1 MMLGEMGAEVIKI
14 ETPHGRDTAADIHHG
29 TPVHCEPPVA
39 LTSALA
45 GCLAPAAVDNTG
57 CVFADH
63 SFNRGKRNIALDTKT
78 EAGREAVRKLAAEAD
93 VYLQNMRP
101 GVAEKMGLGY
111 DDLSALNPRLVYC
124 SISGYGD
131 FGPYRDRMAYD
142 AVMQGMTGFAVM
154 QGSKAPG
161 LKPGSASDGP
171 VRDSSPEMLNSLVVD
186 KITSCESATVCR
198 VTCAV
203 LRLMQ
208 TVAGNRHG
216 LPIHRRGA
224 V

>member
-1 MMLGEMGAEVIKI
+1 MSH
-14 ETPHGRDTAADIHHG
+14 PF
-29 TPVHCEPPVA
+29 A
-39 LTSALA
+39 LTGFLP

-78 EAGREAVRKLAAEAD
+78 VAGREAVRKLATEAD

-198 VTCAV
+198 VICAV
-203 LRLMQ
+203 LRL
-208 TVAGNRHG
+208 R
-216 LPIHRRGA
+216 
-224 V
+224 

>member
-1 MMLGEMGAEVIKI
+1 M
-14 ETPHGRDTAADIHHG
+14 
-29 TPVHCEPPVA
+29 
-39 LTSALA
+39 
-45 GCLAPAAVDNTG
+45 
-57 CVFADH
+57 
-63 SFNRGKRNIALDTKT
+63 
-78 EAGREAVRKLAAEAD
+78 
-93 VYLQNMRP
+93 YLQNMRP

-198 VTCAV
+198 VICVV
-203 LRLMQ
+203 LTQ

-224 V
+224 VRARQRQRHGRDGPAPAALHARRRHLLLLARRNGPTQLQPGAAAPR